1 MDSHSGKEL
10 LHNLYMGVTYKW
22 LCQQQPEFSSVSFE
36 EHTTLICGKPQ
47 SGKSMFSF
55 SIALMYML
63 LDIPVVFIT
72 RNMIQ
77 DAMHIIEKLKRFSVE
92 HKKYMQKI
100 GFDYSFTLKTLF
112 IGECQKNT
120 INNDLMT
127 AMTSSKKIII
137 ALANGFQL
145 KCINEVITQF
155 EGGIKFALITDEAD
169 VVGYSAI
176 KSETKITHHKAFEYY
191 TLYSKARY
199 SFEISATVWDILA
212 GNRNL
217 TNTNIITLKPSSD
230 YKGIRNSIQF
240 VSLEFPIQRWEMGM
254 SIFEEDENLT
264 YAYDEM
270 TNTEIFTQQR
280 YNCPVLHP
288 VICLHKTRRELV
300 HHRAFLNEFRRSK
313 FGKTWTIITECDYG
327 LYMYNPSI
335 KKITICGETY
345 TETKGYMD
353 LGRKIIIPQL
363 LQWFIENGGANVFS
377 HIVIKS
383 GDFSGRSRSYV
394 STDGKWHLT
403 HQYYNGKGNIPSKIQ
418 SQRLLHNRPDSIP
431 LVEYASIENIRDIK
445 LGDMIQ
451 DEQLDRLRN
460 RKNIAETC
468 ELVKN
473 DIWNCEKIPKAKL
486 CTGNVNIAFKL
497 QSDSVDNG
505 WSIETYESFLGSAFV
520 RKNKNK
526 DSPTFDDAV
535 NMVRNAYKSKG
546 SAVQRIIDLF
556 IGTNNQPM
564 SVDELKN
571 RAEISTITN
580 YDRWDLSSA
589 KKYRILEK
597 NRDMVEL
604 CPLAIII
611 ANENVSCQ

>member
-1 MDSHSGKEL
+1 MDSCFSQEL
-10 LHNLYMGVTYKW
+10 LHNLFVGITYKW
-22 LCQQQPEFSSVSFE
+22 LCQQQSEFFSVSFE
-36 EHTTLICGKPQ
+36 ERTTLICGKPQ

-55 SIALMYML
+55 SVALMYIL
-63 LDIPVVFIT
+63 LDVPVVFIT
-72 RNMIQ
+72 RNLTQ
-77 DAMHIIEKLKRFSVE
+77 DAIHIIEKLKRFSDE

-100 GFDYSFTLKTLF
+100 GFTCSFVLRTMF
-112 IGECQKNT
+112 IGECSKNT
-120 INNDLMT
+120 INNDITKAL
-127 AMTSSKKIII
+127 TSSKKIIV

-145 KCINEVITQF
+145 KCLNEVISQF
-155 EGGIKFALITDEAD
+155 ENGIKFALITDEAD
-169 VVGYSAI
+169 VIGYSAI
-176 KSETKITHHKAFEYY
+176 KSEAEIAHHKAFEYN

-217 TNTNIITLKPSSD
+217 TNTNIITLKPSSE

-240 VSLEFPIQRWEMGM
+240 VSFEYPIKKWEMGM

-270 TNTEIFTQQR
+270 TNTEIFIPQR
-280 YNCPVLHP
+280 YNCPIPHP
-288 VICLHKTRRELV
+288 VICLHKTRRELI
-300 HHRAFLNEFRRSK
+300 HHRTFLNEFRKSK
-313 FGKTWTIITECDYG
+313 FGKKWTVITECDYG
-327 LYMYNPSI
+327 LYMYNPHV

-363 LQWFIENGGANVFS
+363 LQWFIENGGATMFS

-403 HQYYNGKGNIPSKIQ
+403 HQYYNGNGSIPSKIQ

-431 LVEYASIENIRDIK
+431 LIEYASIENIRDIK

-460 RKNIAETC
+460 RKNIVETC
-468 ELVKN
+468 ELVKS
-473 DIWNCEKIPKAKL
+473 DIWNREKIPKAKL
-486 CTGNVNIAFKL
+486 CTGNINTTFKL
-497 QSDSVDNG
+497 QKDNIDNG
-505 WSIETYESFLGSAFV
+505 WSIEMYESFLGSAFV
-520 RKNKNK
+520 RKNRNR
-526 DSPTFDDAV
+526 DDLTFDDAV
-535 NMVRNAYKSKG
+535 KMVKQAYENRG
-546 SAVQRIIDLF
+546 SAVQRIIDIF
-556 IGTNNQPM
+556 VKTNNQPM
-564 SVDELKN
+564 SVDELKH

-597 NRDMVEL
+597 KGDRVEL
-604 CPLAIII
+604 CPLALTI
-611 ANENVSCQ
+611 AKSYEFS